1 MKSILYLNKPCYCW
15 YQPSKQ
21 PKHRLGCPHLVFN
34 DIIGGLYKFFIIWG
48 WKELKVKTW
57 FGWTIWRFLT
67 NSTGLT
73 TKAFKDPANAPDKYI
88 TPEEGGVVLLVPEAD
103 WLVKYDLK

>member
-1 MKSILYLNKPCYCW
+1 M
-15 YQPSKQ
+15 
-21 PKHRLGCPHLVFN
+21 FN
-34 DIIGGLYKFFIIWG
+34 DIIGRLYKYFIILG
-48 WKELKVKTW
+48 LKGIKVQTC

-88 TPEEGGVVLLVPEAD
+88 TPEDVGVVLLVPEED